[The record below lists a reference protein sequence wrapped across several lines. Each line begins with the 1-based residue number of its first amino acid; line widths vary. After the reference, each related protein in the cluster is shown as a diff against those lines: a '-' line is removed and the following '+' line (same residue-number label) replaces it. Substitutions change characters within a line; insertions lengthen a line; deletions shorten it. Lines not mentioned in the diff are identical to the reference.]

1 MKHSLNKFA
10 SLSLVSMIVTGATT
24 TIHHSYEIGFHAVI
38 LALLFIIAP
47 IFLMRW
53 FRKTGN
59 SAALW
64 IYGLLNTWLVFGLSL
79 ADGLWN
85 HIIRPLGFQVQAL
98 LSIHGGGMKTA
109 EQLAGGNLI
118 YEGTGI
124 FTFVSSLVAAYY
136 GYKFIQTNRQS
147 KATNILNNSHER
159 IM

>member
-1 MKHSLNKFA
+1 MKQSQNKFA
-10 SLSLVSMIVTGATT
+10 SLSLVSMIATGTMT

-47 IFLMRW
+47 ISLMLW

-79 ADGLWN
+79 VDGLWN
-85 HIIRPLGFQVQAL
+85 HVVRPLGFQVQAL
-98 LSIHGGGMKTA
+98 LSIHGGDLKTA

-124 FTFVSSLVAAYY
+124 FTFVAGMFAAYY
-136 GYKFIQTNRQS
+136 GYKFIQKS
-147 KATNILNNSHER
+147 KQFKK
-159 IM
+159 